1 MQSRQGTTP
10 KTFDDESAEQKALR
24 ALAWMSDQYLRH
36 EEGVLDNVAMGSGEL
51 AMEVLAEHGL
61 VTWLYDGVRFARW
74 TKRVRSFWTGTSN
87 QGKGSPASLRAA
99 AIAYCVR

>member
-74 TKRVRSFWTGTSN
+74 TE
-87 QGKGSPASLRAA
+87 KGQKLLDR
-99 AIAYCVR
+99 YE